1 MGIVQAIK
9 KWVDAVVSGPEFERV
24 LKMVED
30 RCRKHSIY
38 MLGPEKARFLH
49 SLILR
54 VKPRCVI
61 ECGTAI
67 GYSGLHIADALRQ
80 SGEGRL
86 ITVEVDHERA
96 MEAEQNFYRAG
107 VGDLIEVRTGDA
119 AVVLKEVYE
128 AVDFL
133 FLDNS
138 YSNYH
143 PCLLSIMPRLKD
155 GATIVADNVGIGAL
169 GMADY
174 LTYVRSHFESR
185 SHWFELDLPWASRD
199 AMEVTSYTT

>member
-24 LKMVED
+24 LKMVEG
-30 RCRKHSIY
+30 RCLKHSIY
-38 MLGPEKARFLH
+38 MLGPEKAGFLR
-49 SLILR
+49 SLILCA
-54 VKPRCVI
+54 KPRCVI

-67 GYSGLHIADALRQ
+67 GYSGLHIAEALRQ
-80 SGEGRL
+80 SGRGQL
-86 ITVEVDHERA
+86 ITVEIDHERA
-96 MEAEQNFYRAG
+96 MEAEQNFYKAG
-107 VGDLIEVRTGDA
+107 VGDLIDVRTGDA
-119 AVVLKEVYE
+119 TVVLKEVNE

-143 PCLLSIMPRLKD
+143 TCLLSLMPQLKD
-155 GATIVADNVGIGAL
+155 GATIIADNVGIGAS

-174 LTYVRSHFESR
+174 LTYVRSHFKSR
-185 SHWFELDLPWASRD
+185 TYWFELDLPWASRD
-199 AMEVTSYTT
+199 AMEVTIYTT